1 MVDCPAIDT
10 HSVALKGSL
19 RHQWINSYSYASIHH
34 PPPFSSGRST
44 PSTLSLWIFWGFEH
58 NPTNPP
64 FSQKSPHLF
73 QKKKKKK
80 VCAGFSL
87 NLFHR
92 LQTFVVHKMDSQH
105 FHIDHCGRNAA
116 IWICMAYRNT
126 MWARLSYR
134 KDISTSNLK
143 LPLSIAL
150 VFKCTGCW
158 YIITYN
164 KK

>member
-73 QKKKKKK
+73 QKRKRKK
-80 VCAGFSL
+80 CALAFLSTFFIAYKRSWFTKWTVNISILTTVGATLLFGYAWRIETPRGLVNLTGRTSVSVISNFLCPLLLYL
-87 NLFHR
+87 NAL
-92 LQTFVVHKMDSQH
+92 
-105 FHIDHCGRNAA
+105 AA
-116 IWICMAYRNT
+116 DT
-126 MWARLSYR
+126 
-134 KDISTSNLK
+134 
-143 LPLSIAL
+143 
-150 VFKCTGCW
+150 
-158 YIITYN
+158 
-164 KK
+164 